1 MSERSIS
8 AIGPA
13 ISAVA
18 IVIPVHN
25 DWASLVR
32 LLRELN
38 HQLIGLASEAAVFVV
53 DDGSTEPVP
62 VTIDMEFGV
71 IRRVTIIELAV
82 NLGHQRAIAIGLAE
96 AAGWSG
102 DCVIVMDA
110 DGEDRPEDVRSM
122 LRLHQSEPNT
132 IMVAQRTKRTESV
145 SFKLFYQLYKAIF
158 LLATGTPI
166 SHGNFCLI
174 PRSRLNAL
182 LHSQHTWNNLA
193 ASIARSKVPYYAI
206 PTVRGTRY
214 HGQSQMSF
222 ISLLLHGLGAISVYL
237 DVLSARILTVCTV
250 ALSLLFFVA
259 TGLVLVRLL
268 TDVSVPGW
276 TTLALGLLAVLMM
289 QMLMFSA
296 SVLFSLLSTRAQTSV
311 IPDVIARS
319 YVRARTVLLAQESK
333 VARDA

>member
-1 MSERSIS
+1 
-8 AIGPA
+8 
-13 ISAVA
+13 
-18 IVIPVHN
+18 
-25 DWASLVR
+25 
-32 LLRELN
+32 
-38 HQLIGLASEAAVFVV
+38 
-53 DDGSTEPVP
+53 
-62 VTIDMEFGV
+62 
-71 IRRVTIIELAV
+71 
-82 NLGHQRAIAIGLAE
+82 
-96 AAGWSG
+96 
-102 DCVIVMDA
+102 
-110 DGEDRPEDVRSM
+110 
-122 LRLHQSEPNT
+122 
-132 IMVAQRTKRTESV
+132 
-145 SFKLFYQLYKAIF
+145 
-158 LLATGTPI
+158 
-166 SHGNFCLI
+166 
-174 PRSRLNAL
+174 LNAL